1 MNTSCTTL
9 ALGPELTIPFAAA
22 TRDTLF
28 DALHTQG
35 AERGGA
41 AQGDLALDLSAVT
54 DVDSAGL
61 QLLLATRRSLAERGD
76 ALHLLAP
83 SAPMREALAVLGLS
97 HLLPS

>member
-35 AERGGA
+35 AA

-54 DVDSAGL
+54 EVDSAGL

-83 SAPMREALAVLGLS
+83 SAPLREALAVLGLS